1 MRQIFSATA
10 ISISLLSSFAIYG
23 QNPLSITNYKVV
35 TQKPISLTTTRVT
48 YKADLVNTGAPL
60 ASVTATLTS
69 GNPNVFILS
78 PVVPLQNTLS
88 FSPVPANSQTT
99 ASNTF
104 EIDVN
109 RNSQPDPTFSTFQ
122 WTFQSVPL
130 APVAN
135 AGPDQSAT
143 VGKTVTLDGSQSTN
157 PSGIGT
163 LTFSWAF
170 TMAPPGSA
178 ASLTNPTS
186 VHPTFVVDVAGTY
199 KITLTVS
206 NGQGSGSATV
216 TVSTTA
222 PPPPVANAGPDQSV
236 NQGATVVLDGS
247 KSTSGSGNQLTYA
260 WTLTDPTGS
269 TAVLSNPNS
278 VSPTFVADKAN
289 AKWTATLTVNDGLAT
304 SAPSTVHIA
313 TGIVA
318 PVANAGPNQTVNVNS
333 TVQLDGSGSTDAN
346 GLPLTYQWSLIHVPQ
361 GSNAA
366 LSSATVVKP
375 TFTADTPGTYMAQ
388 LIVNNGTLSSAAS
401 VVTIGTNTVQAP
413 TANAGPTQTVGFN
426 AVVQLAGSGTDPQN
440 LPLTFKWVFNQKP
453 MGSNAILS
461 STTIVN
467 PTFMADK
474 TGTYILQLTD
484 NNGFLDSAPSTVM
497 ISTTCTQP
505 IANPG
510 QAQTV
515 TVGATVTL
523 DGSGSSDACHDSLL
537 YSWTLMA
544 KPQGS
549 TAALTSPTTVS
560 PTFVADLAG
569 PYVVQLIVDNTF
581 QKSNP
586 VTVTITAVPQPVI
599 TITPNPLNVVLGT
612 PGTLTVTLSAPAG
625 GSGQVVNLAN
635 TNSGAATVPTSV
647 TVSATQT
654 TATVTVTP
662 VAAGSATITG
672 SATGFVSGSATVNV
686 ATLLTITTTSPLPGG
701 TQGVLYNQTIG
712 ASGGTPPYTFS
723 ATGLP
728 ANLTIN
734 STTGAITGTPTA
746 AGTTNNIVVT
756 VTDSA
761 PQPQTA
767 QTVNKTF
774 SLTIV
779 AGLAITTASPLQNG
793 IQNTAY
799 SAPAL
804 AATGG
809 TGTLTWSATG
819 LPAGLGISAG
829 GVISGTP
836 AAAGTTTNIQ
846 VTVTDQS
853 TPTAQTASKT
863 FSITIAPTL
872 SITTPSPLTGG
883 TQGVGYSATIAA
895 TGGTVTLTWSATGL
909 PANLTINPSTGVISG
924 TPAAAGTT
932 TNIVVTVTD
941 SGTPT
946 AQTANKTFSLTITAA
961 LSITTPSPLTPG
973 NQNAAYSQQMAA
985 TGGTGTLTWSATGL
999 PANLTISGSGLISG
1013 TPTAAGTT
1021 NNIMITV
1028 TDQTTPTPQS
1038 VTKAFSLTIQAAGL
1052 PITVSATS
1060 VGQNLQTLVTISIQ
1074 TAPAPGS
1081 GGLPVTV
1088 TSNNP
1093 SVVMLR
1099 GLGFAVVSQFS
1110 ATIQENQT
1118 SVALT
1123 AIGVGVGQTTLTATA
1138 TGFFGTGTVNVT
1150 PSGFTLS
1157 ANNANSFSVNQGG
1170 SQTLT
1175 VTAVQLD
1182 NSGNVLNTQALAPGV
1197 VPCTS
1202 SCVAQSV
1209 VVSFTNGSSSVGTL
1223 VPGSVTFTAGDTTN
1237 NTVTFTALNT
1247 GNSNPASDTLTANVP
1262 SSPTGF
1268 IAPAG
1273 GANTVTANVTGTG
1286 CSVVAV
1292 SVGKNLETSTGA
1304 DGTSGVH
1311 VSLQGKAQATV
1322 SVTISV
1328 LDASKALL
1336 AANATDAGASTITL
1350 TVPAGG
1356 TRTNDFFVYGAAT
1369 GSTTYNANTGGAFGT
1384 CSAGITVS
1392 PSGFVW
1398 VGPDNSPAA
1407 TTLSAG
1413 AGSTT
1418 NLHVSPAMLNS
1429 SLQLVTT
1436 QALAGGQTVNV
1447 NLTSSDTTIGN
1458 ISPNPVH
1465 FNGSDLN
1472 LQTEFVANNKQ
1483 GTTTLAV
1490 VQPAGFSTPASGTTS
1505 ITATV
1510 FSGRIFGLCGDAN
1523 SGAQAVG
1530 FHFQIGC
1537 QGQLSLNAPSTLT
1550 VTLAVTSG
1558 SNLLLSSDPTQP
1570 GSTTLTITVPANGS
1584 NFSYYVQATSNSGS
1598 ATYNATASGYASDTG
1613 TVTNTP
1619 SGIVL
1624 QNTGGFSTIS
1634 ASPNGPP
1641 VTLFASLA
1649 QLDPVSHTFQGSGLL
1664 APIPGSTTL
1673 TVNLNSDNTSAGTVG
1688 ASVTFPAGSGSGSQS
1703 QQFMFTPATGG
1714 TAHITATAPSGFITP
1729 ANFNT
1734 ITATVQ

>member
-35 TQKPISLTTTRVT
+35 SQKPISLTTTRVT
-48 YKADLVNTGAPL
+48 YKADLVNSGAPL

-78 PVVPLQNTLS
+78 PVVPLQNTLT
-88 FSPVPANSQTT
+88 FAPVPTNSQTT

-109 RNSQPDPTFSTFQ
+109 RSSQPDPTFSTFQ

-170 TMAPPGSA
+170 TMTPPGSA

-206 NGQGSGSATV
+206 NGQGSSSATV

-236 NQGATVVLDGS
+236 NTGATVVLDGS
-247 KSTSGSGNQLTYA
+247 KSTSGSGNPLTYA
-260 WTLTDPTGS
+260 WTLTDPAGS

-304 SAPSTVHIA
+304 SAPSSVHIA

-401 VVTIGTNTVQAP
+401 VVTITTNTVQAP
-413 TANAGPTQTVGFN
+413 TANAGPTQTVAFN
-426 AVVQLAGSGTDPQN
+426 SVVQLAGSGTDPQN

-453 MGSNAILS
+453 NGSNATLS
-461 STTIVN
+461 SATIAN
-467 PTFMADK
+467 PTFVADK
-474 TGTYILQLTD
+474 TGTFILQLTV

-549 TAALTSPTTVS
+549 NAALTNPTTVS

-581 QKSNP
+581 QKSTP

-625 GSGQVVNLAN
+625 SSGQVVNLAN

-647 TVSATQT
+647 TVLATQT

-662 VAAGSATITG
+662 VAAGSATISG

-686 ATLLTITTTSPLPGG
+686 ATALTITTTSPLPNG
-701 TQGVLYNQTIG
+701 TQGVLYNTTIV
-712 ASGGTPPYTFS
+712 ASGGTQPYTFS

-734 STTGAITGTPTA
+734 PTTGAITGTPTA

-761 PQPQTA
+761 SQPQTA
-767 QTVNKTF
+767 QTVSMTF
-774 SLTIV
+774 SITIAGGLTI
-779 AGLAITTASPLQNG
+779 TTGSPLPNG
-793 IQNTAY
+793 IQNAAY
-799 SAPAL
+799 TAPAL
-804 AATGG
+804 AASGG
-809 TGTLTWSATG
+809 IGTLTWSATG
-819 LPAGLGISAG
+819 LPAGLSISAG

-836 AAAGTTTNIQ
+836 TAPGTTNNIQ
-846 VTVTDQS
+846 ITVTDQS
-853 TPTAQTASKT
+853 TPTPQTASKT

-872 SITTPSPLTGG
+872 SITTASPLTGG
-883 TQGVGYSATIAA
+883 TQNVGYSATIAA
-895 TGGTVTLTWSATGL
+895 TGGTGALTWSATGL
-909 PANLTINPSTGVISG
+909 PAGLAIAPSTGVISG
-924 TPAAAGTT
+924 TPTGSGTAS
-932 TNIVVTVTD
+932 NIVVTVTD

-946 AQTANKTFSLTITAA
+946 AQTASKTFSLTITAA
-961 LSITTPSPLTPG
+961 LSITTASPLTPG
-973 NQNAAYSQQMAA
+973 TQNAAYSQQMVA
-985 TGGTGTLTWSATGL
+985 TGGTGTLTWAATGL
-999 PANLTISGSGLISG
+999 PANLSINASTGLISG
-1013 TPTAAGTT
+1013 TPTTAGTF
-1021 NNIMITV
+1021 NNVVISV
-1028 TDQTTPTPQS
+1028 ADSSTPTPQTAS
-1038 VTKAFSLTIQAAGL
+1038 KTFSLTIAQQTGL
-1052 PITVSATS
+1052 PITVSPTS
-1060 VGQNLQTLVTISIQ
+1060 VGENLQTLVTISIQ

-1081 GGLPVTV
+1081 GGLAVTV

-1093 SVVMLR
+1093 SVVLLR
-1099 GLGFAVVSQFS
+1099 GLGFDVVPQFT

-1123 AIGVGVGQTTLTATA
+1123 AIGVGVGTTTFTATA

-1150 PSGFTLS
+1150 PSGFTLT
-1157 ANNANSFSVNQGG
+1157 ANNANSFTVNQGG

-1182 NSGNVLNTQALAPGV
+1182 NSGNVLTMQALAPGV
-1197 VPCTS
+1197 AQCTS
-1202 SCVAQSV
+1202 SCLAQSV
-1209 VVSFTNGSSSVGTL
+1209 AVSLTNGSSSVGTL
-1223 VPGSVTFTAGDTTN
+1223 TPGSVTFTAGDTTH
-1237 NTVTFTALNT
+1237 TLTFTALNT
-1247 GNSNPASDTLTANVP
+1247 GNSSPASDTLTATVP

-1286 CSVVAV
+1286 CSLPAV
-1292 SVGKNLETSTGA
+1292 SVGQNLETSTGS

-1336 AANATDAGASTITL
+1336 AANAADAGASTITL

-1369 GSTTYNANTGGAFGT
+1369 GSTTYSANTGGAFGT
-1384 CSAGITVS
+1384 CSAGITTS
-1392 PSGFVW
+1392 PSGFIW
-1398 VGPDNSPAA
+1398 VGPDSSPVNP
-1407 TTLSAG
+1407 TLSVG
-1413 AGSTT
+1413 TNQQT
-1418 NLHVSPAMLNS
+1418 NLHVSPAMLTS
-1429 SLQLVTT
+1429 SLQVVAA

-1447 NLTSSDTTIGN
+1447 TLNSSDTSIGT
-1458 ISPNPVH
+1458 ISPNPAQFTGGV
-1465 FNGSDLN
+1465 LN
-1472 LQTEFVANNKQ
+1472 VQTEFNSLNKQ
-1483 GTTTLAV
+1483 GTTNLTIS
-1490 VQPAGFSTPASGTTS
+1490 QPAGFSTPASSTS
-1505 ITATV
+1505 IAATV
-1510 FSGRIFGLCGDAN
+1510 FGGKIFGLCGDAN

-1530 FHFQIGC
+1530 FHLQIGC
-1537 QGQLSLNAPSTLT
+1537 QGQLSLPAPSALT
-1550 VTLAVTSG
+1550 VTLTVTSG
-1558 SNLLLSSDPTQP
+1558 SNLLLSADPTQP
-1570 GSTTLTITVPANGS
+1570 GSTTLTVTVPSGQS
-1584 NFSYYVQATSNSGS
+1584 QFSYTVQALSNSGS
-1598 ATYNATASGYASDTG
+1598 ATYNATASGYASDSG

-1619 SGIVL
+1619 SGVGL
-1624 QNTGGFSTIS
+1624 TVTALGGSSFT
-1634 ASPNGPP
+1634 ASKGGAAVPLIAQ
-1641 VTLFASLA
+1641 LF
-1649 QLDPVSHTFQGSGLL
+1649 QLDPTTLLPVGSGTL
-1664 APIPGSTTL
+1664 AGGFTL
-1673 TVNLNSDNTSAGTVG
+1673 SVTLNSDNTSAGTVTTPISF
-1688 ASVTFPAGSGSGSQS
+1688 ATNTSSQN
-1703 QQFMFTPATGG
+1703 FNFTPGATAG
-1714 TAHITATAPSGFITP
+1714 TANITATTP
-1729 ANFNT
+1729 AGFATPSRFNT
-1734 ITATVQ
+1734 IVATVQ